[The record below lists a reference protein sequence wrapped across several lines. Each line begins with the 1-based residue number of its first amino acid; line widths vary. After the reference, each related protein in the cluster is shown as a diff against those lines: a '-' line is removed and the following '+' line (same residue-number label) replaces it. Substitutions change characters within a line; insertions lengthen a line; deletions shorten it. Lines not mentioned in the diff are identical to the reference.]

1 MADLTE
7 VLQAVPLGATD
18 WDQAAR
24 LLEQSVKSG
33 NPDPNATYLL
43 AICYKH
49 LGRTADARHL
59 LNKIQHHDGNVHL
72 QRGVLAFRDSDFASA
87 AQEFS
92 RSLELEPASYP
103 AGHNLL
109 LARLCQGQVDQ
120 ALALIPQI
128 SPLTASAPEQ
138 RFLQMLQAL
147 LRVVRPETSPTRER
161 GNDTGPNHD
170 QEYLLGSMSP
180 DEEARLVDL
189 VGGLGSFEVAF
200 PLLSHLMSL
209 RPHSQAALTA
219 YFGAALV
226 QGKDLMDRF
235 QWEEAYSLLSSLHR
249 KLESTQTKLD
259 NLSLLALFNMLG
271 TCSCLL
277 QDFERGAW
285 YFRSAQEIF
294 QREQS
299 ANPSAAKYFNAQGVY
314 QGAWLE
320 QNLALAYEWHGK
332 LDKAESHWNRYFDYL
347 EHYFAQSKPP
357 DYLPS
362 LAFEG
367 LMRLADVYS
376 RKEKWSTALGFLQR
390 AHRVRP
396 SDFDV
401 LERLFTLY
409 SQLKKPDEA
418 RRILRRL
425 REARPNDPQVELFEL
440 DARELSSPEDVDR
453 LLSDIRRVLQRHTGD
468 LRVEERS
475 GAMINN
481 LVPALEK
488 LGEQF
493 TAQINKVID
502 QMRRLPSYQINWPVV
517 RNVMRDLEEK
527 FFQLRRVSQKV
538 LSLLTNDD
546 LRRDVSSLVNHCDRK
561 IDQCHSLGE

>member
-1 MADLTE
+1 
-7 VLQAVPLGATD
+7 
-18 WDQAAR
+18 
-24 LLEQSVKSG
+24 
-33 NPDPNATYLL
+33 
-43 AICYKH
+43 
-49 LGRTADARHL
+49 
-59 LNKIQHHDGNVHL
+59 
-72 QRGVLAFRDSDFASA
+72 
-87 AQEFS
+87 
-92 RSLELEPASYP
+92 
-103 AGHNLL
+103 
-109 LARLCQGQVDQ
+109 
-120 ALALIPQI
+120 
-128 SPLTASAPEQ
+128 
-138 RFLQMLQAL
+138 
-147 LRVVRPETSPTRER
+147 

-170 QEYLLGSMSP
+170 QEFLLGSMSV
-180 DEEARLVDL
+180 DEEVRLLDL

-226 QGKDLMDRF
+226 RGKDLMDRF
-235 QWEEAYSLLSSLHR
+235 AWDEAYSLLSSLHR

-285 YFRSAQEIF
+285 YFRSAQEVF
-294 QREQS
+294 QREQL

-440 DARELSSPEDVDR
+440 DTRELRSPEDVDR